1 MSVALSIF
9 RDAKLDELVNVYSKA
24 PDTER
29 TKAYD
34 IPSLYILPSS
44 RGLTKSRIRSN
55 KKIIAP
61 PDRSEPL
68 TESLNKC

>member
-34 IPSLYILPSS
+34 ILQPLYPTEQQRLD
-44 RGLTKSRIRSN
+44 
-55 KKIIAP
+55 KIKNP
-61 PDRSEPL
+61 EQ
-68 TESLNKC
+68 

>member
-29 TKAYD
+29 PRPTTYS
-34 IPSLYILPSS
+34 SLYILPEQQ
-44 RGLTKSRIRSN
+44 RLD
-55 KKIIAP
+55 KIKNP
-61 PDRSEPL
+61 EQ
-68 TESLNKC
+68 

>member
-1 MSVALSIF
+1 MSAIENIYKVAPMSVALSIF

-34 IPSLYILPSS
+34 ILQPLYPTEQQRLD
-44 RGLTKSRIRSN
+44 
-55 KKIIAP
+55 KIKNP
-61 PDRSEPL
+61 EQ
-68 TESLNKC
+68 